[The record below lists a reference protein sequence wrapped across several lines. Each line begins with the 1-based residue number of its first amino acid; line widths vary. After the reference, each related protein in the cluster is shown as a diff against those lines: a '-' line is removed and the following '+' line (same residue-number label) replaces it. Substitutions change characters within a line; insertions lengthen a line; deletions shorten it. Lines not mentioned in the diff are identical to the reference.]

1 MDATWERLTRSEL
14 AKIDSEIDKIIGESI
29 ASEQIAI
36 MLKKLINQKVS
47 KNIELLGYN
56 Y

>member
-14 AKIDSEIDKIIGESI
+14 AKIDSEIDKLIGASI
-29 ASEQIAI
+29 SSKLFAS
-36 MLKKLINQKVS
+36 MLKTLINKKVS
-47 KNIELLGYN
+47 KNIELLWYN